1 MFFTRDKSF
10 YKTLVTLAIPIAL
23 QNAVTFAVGLADN
36 VMIGTLGDSAISGV
50 YVGSQLQTLLQMF
63 IGGIE
68 GAILILAAQ
77 YWGKRDTKSI
87 RRIAAIGVR
96 FALLIGLVITVTAFL
111 LPSQIVSLFTSDASV
126 IESGTVYVRVVS
138 LSYIF
143 FCISQV
149 MVATMRAVET
159 AKIGLYVSFVTL
171 IVNVICNYILIFGKL
186 GFPALGVTGA
196 AVATLFSRIIEA
208 AVMVI
213 YVRCVDKKLKLRFA
227 DLLKRGGEL
236 TRDFLRYGLPIMG
249 GQVVWSVNML
259 GQTMILGRYDAG
271 VIEAAVMVV
280 YVRCVDKKL
289 KLRFADLLKRG
300 GELTRDFLRYGL
312 PIMGGQVVWS
322 VNMLGQTMIL
332 GRYDAGVIAAVSIA
346 NMLHN
351 MMYIA
356 MNGLSSAV
364 GIITGK
370 TVGSGRMEKIRE
382 YARTT
387 QVIFLGLGI
396 LSGIAVHFLRDPFI
410 GLYGAS
416 DAAVAYAREFINVI
430 SVTIIGTCYQAACLF
445 GLVKSGGDI
454 SFVFRNDTI
463 FVFLVVL
470 PSAIIASYLGA
481 PPWVVFAC
489 LKCDQILKCFVAV
502 VKINRYNW
510 MKNLTRETNE
520 V

>member
-1 MFFTRDKSF
+1 MYTNKEIWNVSYPIFLGLLAQNIINVTDTAFLGRVGEVELGASAMGGLFYICVFT
-10 YKTLVTLAIPIAL
+10 IA
-23 QNAVTFAVGLADN
+23 FGF
-36 VMIGTLGDSAISGV
+36 S
-50 YVGSQLQTLLQMF
+50 VGSQILIARRNGEGRYKDVGPVMIQ
-63 IGGIE
+63 GGIFLL
-68 GAILILAAQ
+68 GLAVLMFGLTHLLAP
-77 YWGKRDTKSI
+77 SI
-87 RRIAAIGVR
+87 VR
-96 FALLIGLVITVTAFL
+96 LLI
-111 LPSQIVSLFTSDASV
+111 SSDS
-126 IESGTVYVRVVS
+126 
-138 LSYIF
+138 IF
-143 FCISQV
+143 D
-149 MVATMRAVET
+149 ATMEFLNWRIWGFFFA
-159 AKIGLYVSFVTL
+159 F
-171 IVNVICNYILIFGKL
+171 VNVMFRALYIGITRTKVLTMNAVVMALVNVLLDYILIFGKL

-196 AVATLFSRIIEA
+196 AVATLFSRI
-208 AVMVI
+208 
-213 YVRCVDKKLKLRFA
+213 
-227 DLLKRGGEL
+227 
-236 TRDFLRYGLPIMG
+236 
-249 GQVVWSVNML
+249 
-259 GQTMILGRYDAG
+259 
-271 VIEAAVMVV
+271 IEAAVMVV